1 MFNDVYAYRRPLGGP
16 ADIAICGVF
25 APTDPPVL
33 PHRLGVHVPPTW
45 SSRTAGDMIY
55 CSPSPGVE
63 TGLGTFPGF
72 ALFDLMK
79 PYMPPSP
86 ENLERLHRDI
96 HHRQVE
102 MWAGCIW
109 APIYEVMS
117 RKHLTVVT
125 LEENLAMARDIG
137 MNATTSLET
146 AFAQAM
152 ARHGTDAK
160 VVVLPFARYQMP
172 ADAIRMPASQE
183 YYSAAAD

>member
-1 MFNDVYAYRRPLGGP
+1 MS
-16 ADIAICGVF
+16 ADL
-25 APTDPPVL
+25 VL
-33 PHRLGVHVPPTW
+33 KDG
-45 SSRTAGDMIY
+45 GDMIY

-63 TGLGTFPGF
+63 TKLGTFPGL

-86 ENLERLHRDI
+86 RNLERLHRDI

-117 RKHLTVVT
+117 RKHLTIVT

-137 MNATTSLET
+137 MNATTSLES
-146 AFAQAM
+146 AFAGAM
-152 ARHGTDAK
+152 ARHGPDAK

-172 ADAIRMPASQE
+172 ADAIRMPVSE
-183 YYSAAAD
+183 SYYSAAAD